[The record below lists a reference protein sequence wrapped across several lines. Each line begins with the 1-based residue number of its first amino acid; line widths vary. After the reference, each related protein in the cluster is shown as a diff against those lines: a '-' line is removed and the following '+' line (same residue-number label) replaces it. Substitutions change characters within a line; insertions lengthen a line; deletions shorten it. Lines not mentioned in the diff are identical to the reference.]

1 MSNVQKSFTTM
12 GLTAILSDVTSAVIE
27 AEKKA
32 KSSRDI
38 QTLDILRPGLRQDLY
53 IGKLMVIPYNVMD
66 DMTKVPLPILKG
78 ATLSLFDGEDAS
90 YLEAHRL
97 AETEFDELEPKDFVA
112 YKDKVFRDEKGKL
125 GCLCVF
131 LPAWGNPRDYSG
143 FRYVKDSAKLEQL
156 IRHLV
161 FSAYFR
167 PSLSSLFDILEEN
180 QLKLDA
186 INIEHDHMGGFAD
199 LMAETNTYPVLEGGA
214 SKTAAVKRKPMLRF
228 AASEINAI
236 REEILSAEEK
246 AMMDQLTESILH
258 KAASAMSYTKL
269 VLNDKMVE
277 VSVVKKDGGFE
288 ICEVNN
294 FREPKGDCKFVSE
307 EEFHTMKNKKAS
319 VDTEASMVRFG
330 EEDDEADAIEDEVR
344 DSEIDGT
351 MVSGPNADEDL
362 IIAIATDAEDLV
374 SDEYLSSG
382 DGLDLIENVD
392 SGAYDEA
399 LEKAVYD
406 VMEKRSIPYHDAEEV
421 AAKVMEYLDHQY
433 NPESEKGGDYDD
445 VIFEGEQSSP
455 DPETQKEIDDY
466 YGNDLDL
473 DEPKTSSKKKRAFM
487 DFFSKCES
495 CGALTGVPPGTA
507 PEGHAV
513 VCEKCKEKSKTSTKK
528 ATPTSWSID
537 NTRDKPEAPDHETTE
552 DQVEEKKTPKI
563 HTSVSGSFRLKA
575 EKAAEYFDVVRSE
588 PEESTDNVTDGAPL
602 QPVANNDQVKKD
614 LLSTVVKGEGLKS
627 REDYG
632 SEDSKEAVTPETV
645 DGPDPMKAAKKGG
658 LKNFR
663 KGANS
668 GDAGSVRQ
676 PETKEAAAFTYQHPG
691 EALHLLD
698 EDQEGVLLRPDAVQ
712 APDLKVNPKKSS
724 LQKFAFDWMAPG
736 QVLKE
741 FYPGIHNQMQTQ
753 MHDKDDYHP
762 IKPDEQERESQ
773 NNSDI
778 TLKDNEAEE
787 KHTLTSPGLVSTES
801 GGGTPLRSRERN
813 IRGPFF
819 MDQFYKI
826 HADISPANLTVKSSL
841 NKTATLPKTEII
853 QDFLSKLS
861 AEIASTLLAA
871 FQVSDKPAFVGVA
884 TEGTID
890 LKTYSWQ
897 EISPKLTSVT
907 DPVAA
912 QIKNLLESISDSELT
927 DVINESWSQAA
938 VWKDSGSKPFL
949 YEVFVRIES
958 VDTDTMLVTYK
969 FITSLKSK

>member
-12 GLTAILSDVTSAVIE
+12 GLTAILSDVTSSVIE

-38 QTLDILRPGLRQDLY
+38 QTLDILRPGIRQDLY

-66 DMTKVPLPILKG
+66 DMSKVPLPILKG
-78 ATLSLFDGEDAS
+78 ATLTLFDGEDAS

-97 AETEFDELEPKDFVA
+97 AETEFDELQPKDFVA
-112 YKDKVFRDEKGKL
+112 YKDKVFRDENGKL

-131 LPAWGNPRDYSG
+131 LPAWGNVRDYAG
-143 FRYVKDSAKLEQL
+143 FRYVKDSVKLEQL

-167 PSLSSLFDILEEN
+167 PSLSALFDILEEN

-186 INIEHDHMGGFAD
+186 VNIEHDHMGPMAD
-199 LMAETNTYPVLEGGA
+199 LMADTNTYPVLEGGA
-214 SKTAAVKRKPMLRF
+214 SKTAAAKRKPMIRF

-236 REEILSAEEK
+236 REEVLSSEEK
-246 AMMDQLTESILH
+246 AMMDQLTESILS
-258 KAASAMSYTKL
+258 KAASVESDNACRKCKESLDGNKSEFYC
-269 VLNDKMVE
+269 DKCNMPL
-277 VSVVKKDGGFE
+277 KKFAEGE
-288 ICEVNN
+288 
-294 FREPKGDCKFVSE
+294 EPV
-307 EEFHTMKNKKAS
+307 
-319 VDTEASMVRFG
+319 EASMVRFG
-330 EEDDEADAIEDEVR
+330 EEDDEADVVEDEVK
-344 DSEIDGT
+344 DSQIDGT